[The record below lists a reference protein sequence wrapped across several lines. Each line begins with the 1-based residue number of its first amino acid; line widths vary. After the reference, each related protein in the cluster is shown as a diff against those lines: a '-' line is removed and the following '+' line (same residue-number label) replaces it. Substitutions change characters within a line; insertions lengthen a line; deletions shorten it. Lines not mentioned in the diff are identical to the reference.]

1 MSRYSSTTPSRI
13 LNVTRQTKVSNTNGY
28 YPRCRDVDG
37 TSVMIAQTA
46 TDLGAHTRWIYPE
59 HDTNDNEEETGVDV
73 DEGHTT
79 SPSSTMTCLTQ
90 HAFDAGSVL
99 LHICKRGPSRF
110 SAAPSASASKGSI
123 SGITIYWELA
133 LTNRL
138 AFLYIG
144 MCCGG
149 PSAPPRT

>member
-90 HAFDAGSVL
+90 HAFDAALSFCTSVKEAL
-99 LHICKRGPSRF
+99 AALAQPRAHRLQRDRF
-110 SAAPSASASKGSI
+110 
-123 SGITIYWELA
+123 LA
-133 LTNRL
+133 
-138 AFLYIG
+138 
-144 MCCGG
+144 
-149 PSAPPRT
+149 